1 MIPEVDTMDVVQEAG
16 PSPDVTVFRLK
27 GPFVLGTMFAF
38 QAALREPAVKGV
50 IIDLSEV
57 PYIDSAGLGVLLGHW
72 SHTQRGGHKFA
83 LAGMSPRHL
92 CDSGRSGS
100 QLREVGLTAGQLLAI
115 AKLSRAAAAVRARS
129 SRVCAVETNNASNC
143 DGGR

>member
-38 QAALREPAVKGV
+38 QAALREPVVKGV

-83 LAGMSPRHL
+83 LAGMSPR
-92 CDSGRSGS
+92 
-100 QLREVGLTAGQLLAI
+100 VLTIFQITHTDTVLPIFATQAE
-115 AKLSRAAAAVRARS
+115 A
-129 SRVCAVETNNASNC
+129 EASFVK
-143 DGGR
+143 